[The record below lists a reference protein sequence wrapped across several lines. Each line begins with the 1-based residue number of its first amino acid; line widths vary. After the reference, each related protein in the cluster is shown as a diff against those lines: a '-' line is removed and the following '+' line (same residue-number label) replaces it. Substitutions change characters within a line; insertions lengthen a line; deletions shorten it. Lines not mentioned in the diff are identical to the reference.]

1 MLRIKKFEDITL
13 ENKEKLDGVY
23 LSNLG
28 YSYTEYTEAAW
39 NLELLTYYPV
49 NPYCLHFWSQV
60 NEALFLYFYEEE
72 DEGRL
77 EKLLKIEVD
86 ETTIERLIIGYRI
99 LNALATPSPRN
110 ARLSF
115 KKLANDIEL
124 ELNQLLD
131 YIPCIPTYNDWSE
144 IDGLPEYDVNDLFDY
159 AKAQE
164 EFNKNKNKDKRL
176 VRFPKAL
183 KKTGQTEL
191 SYRPTDFRESEGL
204 CFTKVFVYLL
214 DIIAQRKRLRLKKYF
229 LEYESHNDF
238 VLGSFGLRK
247 IVSKK
252 GVSCIHDDLIDRDY
266 KVDEIIAL
274 YHLEGEG
281 IW

>member
-1 MLRIKKFEDITL
+1 M
-13 ENKEKLDGVY
+13 ENIEKLDGVY

-49 NPYCLHFWSQV
+49 NQFCLHFWSQV
-60 NEALFLYFYEEE
+60 NEALFIYFYNEE

-77 EKLLKIEVD
+77 EKLLKQRVD

-99 LNALATPSPRN
+99 LNSLANPSQRN

-115 KKLANDIEL
+115 KKLASDIGL

-144 IDGLPEYDVNDLFDY
+144 VDGLPDYDVNDLFGFTN
-159 AKAQE
+159 AQE
-164 EFNKNKNKDKRL
+164 EFQKSKNKDKRL
-176 VRFPKAL
+176 IRFPRAL
-183 KKTGQTEL
+183 KKTGQKEL
-191 SYRPTDFRESEGL
+191 SYRPSDFRQSEGL
-204 CFTKVFVYLL
+204 CFTKIFVYLL
-214 DIIAQRKRLRLKKYF
+214 DIVAQRKRQRLRKYF
-229 LEYESHNDF
+229 LEYDSHNDY

-252 GVSCIHDDLIDRDY
+252 GVTCIHDDLINRDY

-281 IW
+281 VW

>member
-1 MLRIKKFEDITL
+1 L
-13 ENKEKLDGVY
+13 ENKEILDGVY

-60 NEALFLYFYEEE
+60 NEALFLYFYAEE

-77 EKLLKIEVD
+77 EKLLKQEVD

-99 LNALATPSPRN
+99 LNALATPAPRN

-115 KKLANDIEL
+115 KKLAADIGL
-124 ELNQLLD
+124 EINQLMD

-144 IDGLPEYDVNDLFDY
+144 IDSALPDYDVSDLFGY

-164 EFNKNKNKDKRL
+164 EFLVTRSKDKRL
-176 VRFPKAL
+176 IRFPRAL
-183 KKTGQTEL
+183 NKSGLTEL
-191 SYRPTDFRESEGL
+191 SYRPSDFRESEGL
-204 CFTKVFVYLL
+204 CFTKLFVYLL
-214 DIIAQRKRLRLKKYF
+214 DIIAQRKRQRLRKYF
-229 LEYESHNDF
+229 LEYESHNDY

-247 IVSKK
+247 IVGKR
-252 GVSCIHDDLIDRDY
+252 GVSCIHDDLIDRNY